1 MFRILHFFQGLAIG
15 NCPELAH
22 AHNAHAAPGAMR
34 AANAARQDSNKA
46 GVGGV
51 QLPLSAGSR

>member
-1 MFRILHFFQGLAIG
+1 MAIG